1 MLPDIE
7 WGILGPRAPAFQSH
21 LTPDNR
27 LARINP
33 AMKLLPQTLLAAL
46 FLGSGCAMIGERV
59 VTERTQAPN
68 LFLGRLGGVTAIGW
82 AAEDAA
88 LWIASRKSGL
98 EKWVQGRPPVKLGPR
113 DRFFTALA
121 IEGTSLIL
129 ADSAQ
134 GRIMRFDRTGTPGAV
149 LAATFRGTPL
159 GDARGLAVH
168 SSGAVFLLDV
178 GGALLHLS
186 TDGRLEA
193 VPIPASANCLL
204 VSGHQLFLG
213 LAGQSGVWALELS
226 ADGQPRGAPWQCFAL
241 KSSPAAMGVDHEGAL
256 LLGLGNHVQR
266 YTRAGE
272 TRQVWDL
279 GAPVTAITVGGS
291 KGRMAFL
298 ATDND
303 LFRVHLPSSYG
314 Q

>member
-7 WGILGPRAPAFQSH
+7 WGILGPRAPASQSH

-27 LARINP
+27 LASIDP
-33 AMKLLPQTLLAAL
+33 AMKLLSQTLLVAL
-46 FLGSGCAMIGERV
+46 FLGSGCTMIGERV
-59 VTERTQAPN
+59 ATERTQAPN

-113 DRFFTALA
+113 GRFFTALG
-121 IEGTSLIL
+121 IEGTNLIL

-134 GRIMRFDRTGTPGAV
+134 GRIMRFDRNGTPGDV
-149 LAATFRGTPL
+149 LAATFRGSPL

-168 SSGAVFLLDV
+168 SSGAVFLLDES
-178 GGALLHLS
+178 GALLHLS
-186 TDGRLEA
+186 TDGRLKA

-213 LAGQSGVWALELS
+213 LAGQSGVWALKLS
-226 ADGQPRGAPWQCFAL
+226 ADGQPRGEPWQCFAL
-241 KSSPAAMGVDHEGAL
+241 KLPPAAMGVDHEGAL

-266 YTRAGE
+266 YTRAGK

-279 GAPVTAITVGGS
+279 GAPVTAITVGGP

>member
-1 MLPDIE
+1 MGHP
-7 WGILGPRAPAFQSH
+7 WPRAPVSKS
-21 LTPDNR
+21 LLIPDIP
-27 LARINP
+27 LARIDP

-59 VTERTQAPN
+59 PTERTQAPN

-82 AAEDAA
+82 AAEDEA
-88 LWIASRKSGL
+88 LWIATRKSGL

-113 DRFFTALA
+113 GRSFTALG
-121 IEGTSLIL
+121 IEGSNLIL
-129 ADSAQ
+129 ADSTQ
-134 GRIMRFDRTGTPGAV
+134 GRIMRFDRNGTPGAV

-159 GDARGLAVH
+159 GDARDLAVH
-168 SSGAVFLLDV
+168 SSGAVFLLDAK
-178 GGALLHLS
+178 GALLHLS

-193 VPIPASANCLL
+193 VPIPASATCLL

-213 LAGQSGVWALELS
+213 LTKQSGIWALELN
-226 ADGQPRGAPWQCFAL
+226 ADGQPRGAPWRCFAL
-241 KSSPAAMGVDHEGAL
+241 ESSPAAMGVDHEGAL

-272 TRQVWDL
+272 TRQRWDL
-279 GAPVTAITVGGS
+279 GAPVTAIAVGGA